1 MSTNIPVS
9 SASNARLKHSA
20 YGLPHRDLQSLR
32 SRDATSRLEAT
43 KSLLDPNVSTT
54 HSPSIVDAGGRR
66 SNPGPPVGTQEDRSS
81 WSTITNVILPHF
93 LLPRLPMRLYTY
105 IDPQDSPHLPTPV
118 INESLSFYLNDIKH
132 HINTHE
138 YLWETFKKFTNI
150 YEYIHSTIPYKKYCI
165 SRYRPLSRSFFKMI
179 ELIHFFELGTDSQ
192 SPMRSFHLAEGPG
205 GFIEAMVKYRDCPE
219 DVYIGMTLMDKNN
232 NDYNIPAW
240 KKSQHFLQ
248 ENKNVHIES
257 GYDKTGNI
265 LSLDN
270 FVYINEIYGSSMDLI
285 TADGGFDFSTD
296 FDHQEINMTKLL
308 YGQILYALCMQ
319 KQGGCFV
326 LKIFDVFMQ
335 HSIDM
340 IALLSSMYEKVYI
353 TKPNTSR
360 SANSEKY
367 VVCKGFLHAS
377 SYKFFP
383 ILQQSFRKVLACNDG
398 TMVMTVQ
405 VKSGQ
410 GMKGPSDGE
419 KMPAPSKHRYITR
432 IFNNFPI
439 NNYFLNK
446 LEECNVVL
454 GQNQIENIYS
464 TLSFIVGECMP
475 QCRTNWTNHHNVPP
489 PPGLGV
495 PVEAELRETLKGIV
509 VEFPASAKGSVADT
523 PNQRNFYRT
532 KIQNL
537 IKSNIQ
543 KCIQWC
549 IQHNLAYNY

>member
-1 MSTNIPVS
+1 MSTNVPI
-9 SASNARLKHSA
+9 
-20 YGLPHRDLQSLR
+20 
-32 SRDATSRLEAT
+32 
-43 KSLLDPNVSTT
+43 T
-54 HSPSIVDAGGRR
+54 HV
-66 SNPGPPVGTQEDRSS
+66 V
-81 WSTITNVILPHF
+81 LPHF

-118 INESLSFYLNDIKH
+118 MNESLSFYLNDIKH

-138 YLWETFKKFTNI
+138 YLWETFKKFTNV

-192 SPMRSFHLAEGPG
+192 QPMRTFHLAEGPG
-205 GFIEAMVKYRDCPE
+205 GFIEAMVKYRNCTD
-219 DVYIGMTLMDKNN
+219 DRYTGMTLMDKNN

-270 FVYINEIYGSSMDLI
+270 FIYINEVYGSSMDLI

-319 KQGGCFV
+319 KQGGCFI

-335 HSIDM
+335 HTIDM
-340 IALLSSMYEKVYI
+340 IALLASMYEKVYI

-367 VVCKGFLHAS
+367 VVCKGFLYAS

-398 TMVMTVQ
+398 TMVIAPKS
-405 VKSGQ
+405 VKSGSRSGSQ
-410 GMKGPSDGE
+410 DE
-419 KMPAPSKHRYITR
+419 HNMPIPSKHRYITR
-432 IFNNFPI
+432 IFNNLPI
-439 NNYFLNK
+439 NYFFMNR
-446 LEECNVVL
+446 LEECNIIL
-454 GQNQIENIYS
+454 GQNQIENIYV

-475 QCRTNWTNHHNVPP
+475 QCRANWVTSS
-489 PPGLGV
+489 PPGLVKDRKQTYKCTGTDSQLIQERSGQTMFGRISDALRPDEVGSPAKQLQTPSGCVTASSPRVCRNIDIVDPMYHSV
-495 PVEAELRETLKGIV
+495 PIETDLRETLKGIEA
-509 VEFPASAKGSVADT
+509 VEFPASAKGSIADT

-532 KIQNL
+532 KIHNL
-537 IKSNIQ
+537 IKTNIQ